1 MIEIMFS
8 TFLVLIL
15 LRVPISISLGVSST
29 AAIYFGSHIP
39 MMILPQKV
47 FGGLNSFP
55 YLSIPLF
62 LLAGNIMA
70 EAKISEKLI
79 GLASVLVK
87 NSNSGLA
94 QISTLSS
101 AFFGAISG
109 SSPATTAAIGTLM
122 IPEMKRNGYEPR
134 VAGAVVASSGALGL
148 IIPPSLTMVVYGV
161 ISGTSIGSLFIA
173 GIIPGILICGALI
186 LIQKSII
193 KPSGIIDLSKE
204 RKKFEFD
211 GLALLAIFMPIIIIG
226 GIYSG
231 AFTATESAA
240 IACAYGL
247 IVGIFIYRSVTLNGL
262 YKIFKITI
270 ENTAI
275 VMFLMAMANLFGF
288 VITAEK
294 VPQLVADQL
303 LNITDNKIAILF
315 LIMVFLLIVGTFLD
329 NVTALLL
336 VVPTLVSV
344 ITKVDID
351 PVFFGVFTVIALSV
365 GQFTPPVG
373 LNLLISA
380 SLAECKIES
389 ISKSVIPYIFA
400 YIAILSLIIFIPSL
414 VTILV

>member
-1 MIEIMFS
+1 MIEIMFC

-15 LRVPISISLGVSST
+15 LRVPIAISLGVSST

-39 MMILPQKV
+39 LMILPQKV

-79 GLASVLVK
+79 ALASVLVK
-87 NSNSGLA
+87 NSHSGLA
-94 QISTLSS
+94 QISTISS

-122 IPEMKRNGYEPR
+122 IPEMKKNGYEPR
-134 VAGAVVASSGALGL
+134 IAGAVVAASGALGL

-173 GIIPGILICGALI
+173 GIIPGILICLALI
-186 LIQKSII
+186 LIQKTII
-193 KPSGIIDLSKE
+193 KPSMSTDIFKE
-204 RKKFEFD
+204 RDRFKFD
-211 GLALLAIFMPIIIIG
+211 GLALLALLMPVIIIG

-247 IVGIFIYRSVTLNGL
+247 IVGLFIYRSITPSGL

-294 VPQLVADQL
+294 VPQIVAEQL
-303 LNITDNKIAILF
+303 LTLTDNKTAILF

-344 ITKVDID
+344 IANVDID

-373 LNLLISA
+373 LNLLIAS
-380 SLAECKIES
+380 SLAECKVES

-400 YIAILSLIIFIPSL
+400 YIAILALIIFIPSL